1 MRRLGIVL
9 LAACGGG
16 SASKPVTKPLPEGV
30 PAAVKPVAAATT
42 TTWKLI
48 IHGRPSGT
56 YEETRNPDG
65 SIHAVYDQMENG
77 RGPHVDAKL
86 VFDERGNLRSLDASG
101 HHEMGTKSEEHFSID
116 AGVAKWASIEEKGQA
131 SDASGKAY
139 QPLLELPFDHFTI
152 QAALKNG
159 GKVALLPVGEARVE
173 KIGSMTVSANGQSKT
188 IDGYALYGLGYL
200 PSYYWFNPDGSW
212 FGEFAP
218 SGSMVAE
225 GWESVRESIV
235 QKQTELDIAADK
247 ALYTKAG
254 HKPPAEG
261 IAFTHA
267 RVLDV
272 EAGRWVANQTVLV
285 VGDMIKAV
293 GSKVAIPKG
302 AEVVDLAGKA
312 LVPGMIDM
320 HSHLSRTTSKLDVAF
335 GVTTARD
342 VGNDPD
348 QLDRWKQEFDSG
360 TTVGPRVVRMGF
372 IEGRNEKAASSK
384 VTAETPEEAKA
395 AVEEFAKRG
404 YNGIKIYNSVKPEL
418 VPIMTK
424 LAHEKGMLVT
434 GHIPVHMLA
443 HEAVEAGYDGIE
455 HINMLFLNFLATHDT
470 DTRTPLRFTLV
481 GDKASTVDLKGKQV
495 ADFLKLLRD
504 HKTVVDPTLVAF
516 QDLFLGEPG
525 KIVEGYEPYVA
536 RMPAQ
541 VQRWYVINGLP
552 AADPALYKQSWKQ
565 LLAMVKALYD
575 AKVPVVVG
583 TDAVGGIAYDREL
596 QLLAEAGIPTADVMR
611 MATITAAKAMRMER
625 KLGSIKPGK
634 VADLVVIDGDP
645 LADITAIG
653 KVTQTVSRGV
663 VFDPAVL
670 REAVGVR

>member
-1 MRRLGIVL
+1 MRRLVFVL

-16 SASKPVTKPLPEGV
+16 GSPAKPVVHPLPEA
-30 PAAVKPVAAATT
+30 PQAETS
-42 TTWKLI
+42 TWTVI
-48 IHGRPSGT
+48 SRSRVSGK

-65 SIHAVYDQMENG
+65 SITLMFDVLQNG

-86 VFDERGNLRSLDASG
+86 AFDPDGTLRAYEGSG
-101 HHEMGTKSEEHFSID
+101 HHEMGTKSAERFTRE
-116 AGVAKWASIEEKGQA
+116 AGIARWESIEEKGEA
-131 SDASGKAY
+131 RDANAKAY
-139 QPLLELPFDHFTI
+139 QPLLEIPFGHFTVP
-152 QAALKNG
+152 AALKAG
-159 GKVALLPVGEARVE
+159 GKLALLPVGEARVE
-173 KIGSMTVSANGQSKT
+173 KIGSMTVTANGQSRQ
-188 IDGYALYGLGYL
+188 IDGYAIYGLDFL
-200 PSYYWFNPDGSW
+200 PSYQWFNPDGSW
-212 FGEFAP
+212 FGKFSTWTSIVP
-218 SGSMVAE
+218 P
-225 GWESVRESIV
+225 GWEAVIEPIV
-235 QKQTELDIAADK
+235 QKQNEIDVAADK
-247 ALYTKAG
+247 ALYLKAA

-272 EAGRWVANQTVLV
+272 EGGTWIPNQTVLV
-285 VGDMIKAV
+285 VGDLITAV
-293 GSKVAIPKG
+293 GSKVTIPKG

-320 HSHLSRTTSKLDVAF
+320 HSHLDRETATLDIAF

-348 QLDRWKQEFDSG
+348 QLDSWKRDYDEG
-360 TTVGPRVVRMGF
+360 VTVGPRVVRMGF

-424 LAHEKGMLVT
+424 LAHDKGMLVT

-443 HEAVEAGYDGIE
+443 NEAVKAGYDGIE

-481 GDKASTVDLKGKQV
+481 GDKATTVDLKSKQV
-495 ADFLKLLRD
+495 AELFALLRE
-504 HKTVVDPTLVAF
+504 HQTVIDPTLVAF

-541 VQRWYVINGLP
+541 VQRSFVINGLP
-552 AADPALYKQSWKQ
+552 AGNPTLYKQSWKQ

-575 AKVPVVVG
+575 AKIPVVAG
-583 TDAVGGIAYDREL
+583 TDTIGGLGFDREL
-596 QLLAEAGIPTADVMR
+596 QLLVEAGIPTIDVLR
-611 MATITAAKAMRMER
+611 MATIGAAKVMRMER
-625 KLGSIKPGK
+625 KLGSIKPGRA
-634 VADLVVIDGDP
+634 ADLVVIDGDP

-653 KVTQTVSRGV
+653 NVTQTVSRGV

-670 REAVGVR
+670 RGSVGVR